1 MLTDIFEKETVL
13 FEDGVQTVL
22 RGQENRNRYVGIL
35 KGNLV
40 ANSRSESRGIN
51 ARVGK
56 NGLFG
61 FASIAEYSETAARK
75 VIKAA
80 TENARLLNKYADSKK
95 IVLPPSYGTGSI
107 PINRNIVDAEQK
119 RIIDVCKQLDDYIAA
134 KYTDLESR
142 SVYYSEDSQDRI
154 VYSSDAYNGHLVTPR
169 CYIYVTMN
177 LETKDGTP
185 VELFKALGDFGSFDD
200 NFSDIEKYYPDLEAL
215 YKKVKDKSEGVYAE
229 AGYKTVVLGGMMG
242 GMLAHEAVGHTVE
255 ADLVKGGSVAGPS
268 LNKRV
273 ASDLVTLVDYANTY
287 CGELAP
293 LPVYLDDEGTRAED
307 VVLIKDGILTGYM
320 NNRETAEEF
329 GMKPAGNARG
339 WTFSDEPLIR
349 MRNTCILPGNNT
361 VEELI
366 ESVEDGYY
374 LIDSGN
380 GQADLTG
387 EFMFGVTC
395 GYEIKNGKLG
405 RALLDTTVTG
415 VAFEMLKTVDMVSNK
430 VEWSSSGFC
439 GKKQPMAVGMGG
451 PHMRCKIM
459 IGGR

>member
-1 MLTDIFEKETVL
+1 MLQDIFSGKKAL
-13 FEDGVQTVL
+13 FADGVQTVL
-22 RGQENRNRYVGIL
+22 RAHENRNRRVVLL

-40 ANSRSESRGIN
+40 SNSRSSGRGIS
-51 ARVGK
+51 ARVNN
-56 NGLFG
+56 NGTFG
-61 FASIAEYSETAARK
+61 FASIADYTSEAADK

-80 TENARLLNKYADSKK
+80 TENAGFLAGHSGRSVA
-95 IVLPPSYGTGSI
+95 LPPSYGTGMI
-107 PINRNIVDAEQK
+107 PLNDEINDAEQK
-119 RIIDVCKQLDDYIAA
+119 LIIEACKTVDEYVEKNCPGLTSRTVV
-134 KYTDLESR
+134 YT
-142 SVYYSEDSQDRI
+142 EDSQERI
-154 VYSSDAYNGHLVTPR
+154 IYTSDAYDGHLVTPR
-169 CYIYVTMN
+169 CYMYVILN
-177 LETKDGTP
+177 AESADGVP
-185 VELFKALGDFGSFDD
+185 VELFKALGGYGSFFD
-200 NFSDIEKYYPDLEAL
+200 NFCDVSKYFPDIDEL
-215 YKKVKDKSEGVYAE
+215 YKKVMDKKEGVYAE

-273 ASDLVTLVDYANTY
+273 ASDLVNMVDFAHTY
-287 CGELAP
+287 DGKPAP
-293 LPVYLDDEGTRAED
+293 LPVFMDDEGTKAVD
-307 VVLIKDGILTGYM
+307 DVLIKDGILTGYM
-320 NNRETAEEF
+320 NDRETAVEF
-329 GMKPAGNARG
+329 GMEPTGNARG
-339 WTFSDEPLIR
+339 WAFADEPIIR
-349 MRNTCILPGNNT
+349 MRNTCILPGTNS

-366 ESVEDGYY
+366 ASVDDGYY

-405 RALLDTTVTG
+405 KALLDTTVTG
-415 VAFEMLKTVDMVSNK
+415 VAFEMLKTVDMVSDS